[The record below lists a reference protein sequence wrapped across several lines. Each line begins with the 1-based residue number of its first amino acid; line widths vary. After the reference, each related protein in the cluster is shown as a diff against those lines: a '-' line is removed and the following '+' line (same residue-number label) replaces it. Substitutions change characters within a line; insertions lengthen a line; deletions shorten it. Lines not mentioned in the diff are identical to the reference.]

1 MSRFYL
7 LPTTD
12 IHLVLD
18 EAIHDGQQFV
28 LKFNYRGQISGFE
41 PSKVSKCVEKPSIID
56 VDIDYD
62 PNDTDKK
69 MEIIVTAKEKGLSFI
84 RIRYDLES
92 QDDDGN
98 PMFQECF
105 VRVWVHEKIEKI
117 WIGNNH
123 ITIHRGADFHG
134 YVASV
139 FARFNDSEDED
150 ENDPCFEIGDI
161 IPLLGLLS
169 GFFSKYASNG
179 LLCKLYSFPL

>member
-18 EAIHDGQQFV
+18 EAVHDGQQFV

-84 RIRYDLES
+84 RIRY
-92 QDDDGN
+92 
-98 PMFQECF
+98 
-105 VRVWVHEKIEKI
+105 
-117 WIGNNH
+117 
-123 ITIHRGADFHG
+123 
-134 YVASV
+134 
-139 FARFNDSEDED
+139 
-150 ENDPCFEIGDI
+150 EIGR
-161 IPLLGLLS
+161 
-169 GFFSKYASNG
+169 AS
-179 LLCKLYSFPL
+179 CRERV

>member
-98 PMFQECF
+98 PMCLL
-105 VRVWVHEKIEKI
+105 HNPNINKICILLYARTKRI
-117 WIGNNH
+117 YPT
-123 ITIHRGADFHG
+123 TILRAKPGW
-134 YVASV
+134 
-139 FARFNDSEDED
+139 
-150 ENDPCFEIGDI
+150 
-161 IPLLGLLS
+161 
-169 GFFSKYASNG
+169 FSS
-179 LLCKLYSFPL
+179 SR

>member
-18 EAIHDGQQFV
+18 EAVHDGQQFV

-98 PMFQECF
+98 PMLKNALLEFGF
-105 VRVWVHEKIEKI
+105 TRKLKKY
-117 WIGNNH
+117 G
-123 ITIHRGADFHG
+123 
-134 YVASV
+134 SV
-139 FARFNDSEDED
+139 
-150 ENDPCFEIGDI
+150 I
-161 IPLLGLLS
+161 II
-169 GFFSKYASNG
+169 
-179 LLCKLYSFPL
+179 